1 MANDGM
7 SPALRDRDVDSARQ
21 VLESLHRVIL
31 THPVACQA
39 MFSALRAEGLAFMQ
53 TERGRVLA
61 ERLSR
66 SELIHRAR
74 MAWEASSRSIL
85 DEKADGV
92 LPSTYLDALFI
103 VAHADRAV
111 PEYESAANGHS

>member
-1 MANDGM
+1 MASDGV
-7 SPALRDRDVDSARQ
+7 SFEKSDRKVDSAQ
-21 VLESLHRVIL
+21 HVLESLHRVIL

-39 MFSALRAEGLAFMQ
+39 LFSALRAEGLAFMQ
-53 TERGRVLA
+53 TERGRIFA
-61 ERLSR
+61 KQLSR

-74 MAWEASSRSIL
+74 IAWETASRSIL
-85 DEKADGV
+85 DETPDGV

-111 PEYESAANGHS
+111 PEHESPSNGNS

>member
-1 MANDGM
+1 MA
-7 SPALRDRDVDSARQ
+7 SDRVSSKISDRKVDSAQQ
-21 VLESLHRVIL
+21 VLENLHRVIL

-39 MFSALRAEGLAFMQ
+39 LFSALRAEGLAFMQ

-85 DEKADGV
+85 DETPAGV
-92 LPSTYLDALFI
+92 LPSTYLDALFL
-103 VAHADRAV
+103 VARTDRAV
-111 PEYESAANGHS
+111 PQDEYAADGNS